1 MVPQLSLRHVIEL
14 VLSGNAYQRSSR
26 QLISWNGMKAWI
38 ALLVFGA
45 SLPGQQP
52 SKLVL
57 PDETAGYD
65 RIVQTLVSAFD
76 HVDIVAL
83 GEDHWRRVDSD
94 LRIALV
100 RNPEFAKKVRFIV
113 VEFGSTAQQPTLDRY
128 IRGEDVP
135 LAELQ
140 QVWKTTT
147 QTSGIWDSP
156 VYADF
161 YAAVREVNK
170 KLPAGAQV
178 RVLAG
183 DPPSGSGLG
192 RDASA
197 FSVLQ
202 QQVLKTHA
210 KALLIYGAGHLLHG
224 VPGPIPRITN
234 LLDAAYPG
242 STFVVITA
250 VPRPEYQEFER
261 ALKTTARPVLVSLG
275 KPPFRDLPAGQRA
288 DAFVYFGTGP
298 DVDVKV
304 SPDR

>member
-1 MVPQLSLRHVIEL
+1 
-14 VLSGNAYQRSSR
+14 
-26 QLISWNGMKAWI
+26 MKAWL
-38 ALLVFGA
+38 ALLLFGA
-45 SLPGQQP
+45 SLPGQQ
-52 SKLVL
+52 SKLHL
-57 PDETAGYD
+57 PDEIAGFD

-83 GEDHWRRVDSD
+83 GESHWRKVDSD

-147 QTSGIWDSP
+147 QTNTWDSP

-183 DPPSGSGLG
+183 DPPKDSGLG
-192 RDASA
+192 RDNSA
-197 FSVLQ
+197 FSVLRE
-202 QQVLKTHA
+202 QVLKTHG
-210 KALLIYGAGHLLHG
+210 KALLIYGAGHLLRA
-224 VPGPIPRITN
+224 VPDPIPRITQ
-234 LLDAAYPG
+234 LLDTAYPG
-242 STFVVITA
+242 STFVVLTGGGSHH
-250 VPRPEYQEFER
+250 ESQEFER
-261 ALKTTARPVLVSLG
+261 ALKTTARPVLVSFG
-275 KPPFRDLPAGQRA
+275 KPPFRDLPVRALPGLGLTQGQIA
-288 DAFVYFGTGP
+288 DACVYFGIGP
-298 DVDVKV
+298 EADVWV

>member
-1 MVPQLSLRHVIEL
+1 MPQTAWL
-14 VLSGNAYQRSSR
+14 VL
-26 QLISWNGMKAWI
+26 
-38 ALLVFGA
+38 LLFGA
-45 SLPGQQP
+45 SLPGQQQP
-52 SKLVL
+52 KLLL
-57 PDETAGYD
+57 PDETAGFD

-83 GEDHWRRVDSD
+83 GEDHWRKVDSD

-192 RDASA
+192 RDNSA

-202 QQVLKTHA
+202 EQVLKTHG
-210 KALLIYGAGHLLHG
+210 KALLIYGARHLLRA
-224 VPGPIPRITN
+224 VPDPIPRITK
-234 LLDAAYPG
+234 LLDTGYPRL
-242 STFVVITA
+242 TVVVITGGG
-250 VPRPEYQEFER
+250 PHPESQEFER
-261 ALKTTARPVLVSLG
+261 ALKTTARPVLVSFG
-275 KPPFRDLPAGQRA
+275 KPPFRDLSVRAFPGLGLTQGQIA
-288 DAFVYFGTGP
+288 DACVYFGMGP
-298 DVDVKV
+298 EVDVRV

>member
-1 MVPQLSLRHVIEL
+1 
-14 VLSGNAYQRSSR
+14 
-26 QLISWNGMKAWI
+26 MKAWLI
-38 ALLVFGA
+38 LLLFGA
-45 SLPGQQP
+45 SLPGQQQ
-52 SKLVL
+52 SKLLL
-57 PDETAGYD
+57 PDETGGFE
-65 RIVQTLVSAFD
+65 RIVGTLVSAFD

-83 GEDHWRRVDSD
+83 GENHWSKRDSD

-100 RNPEFAKKVRFIV
+100 RNPEFAKRVRFIV
-113 VEFGSTAQQPTLDRY
+113 VEFGSTAQQPALDRY

-147 QTSGIWDSP
+147 QTNGIWDSP

-170 KLPAGAQV
+170 KLPADAQV

-183 DPPSGSGLG
+183 DPPAGSGLG

-197 FSVLQ
+197 FSILQ
-202 QQVLKTHA
+202 LQVLKTHG
-210 KALLIYGAGHLLHG
+210 KALVIYGAGHLLRA
-224 VPGPIPRITN
+224 VPDPISRLTK
-234 LLDAAYPG
+234 LLDTGYPG

-250 VPRPEYQEFER
+250 GGPRPESQEFER
-261 ALKTTARPVLVSLG
+261 ALKTRVRPVLVPFG
-275 KPPFRDLPAGQRA
+275 KPPFRDVVVGAFPGLGITLGQIA
-288 DAFVYFGTGP
+288 DACVYFGMSP
-298 DVDVKV
+298 EVDVKV

>member
-1 MVPQLSLRHVIEL
+1 
-14 VLSGNAYQRSSR
+14 
-26 QLISWNGMKAWI
+26 MKAWL
-38 ALLVFGA
+38 ALLIFGA

-57 PDETAGYD
+57 PDEIVGYD

-83 GEDHWRRVDSD
+83 GENHWSKMDSD

-100 RNPEFAKKVRFIV
+100 RSPEFAKKVRFIV

-128 IRGEDVP
+128 IRGEDMP

-147 QTSGIWDSP
+147 QTNGIWDSP

-170 KLPAGAQV
+170 KLPSGAQV

-192 RDASA
+192 RDNSA

-202 QQVLKTHA
+202 ERVLETHA
-210 KALLIYGAGHLLHG
+210 KALLIYGAGHLLRA
-224 VPGPIPRITN
+224 VPDPIPRITK
-234 LLDAAYPG
+234 LLDTGYPG
-242 STFVVITA
+242 LTFVVITGGG
-250 VPRPEYQEFER
+250 PHPESQEFER
-261 ALKTTARPVLVSLG
+261 TLKTTARPVLVSFG
-275 KPPFRDLPAGQRA
+275 KPPFRDLSVRAFPGLGLTQGQIA
-288 DAFVYFGTGP
+288 DACVYFGMGP
-298 DVDVKV
+298 EVDVKV